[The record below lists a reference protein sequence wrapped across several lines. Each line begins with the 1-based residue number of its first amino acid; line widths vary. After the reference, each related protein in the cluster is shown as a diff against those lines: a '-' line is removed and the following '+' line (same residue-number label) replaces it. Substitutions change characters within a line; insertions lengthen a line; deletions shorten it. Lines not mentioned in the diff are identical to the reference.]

1 MDKNHHIVNTIRNQ
15 KLLAKKVIAS
25 DNFDRA
31 INYVCGVDVS
41 YKGGIA
47 NASAAIVKKGDLEVI
62 EVVKTKNE
70 IKYPYLPGLLVL
82 RELDPVLETLK
93 LLKNSFQLL
102 LVDGHG
108 VLHPRRCG
116 LASYIGVITNNPT
129 IGVAK
134 NLLCGTV
141 GSDGFV
147 RYDGNILG
155 FAIKRDDCSRKKT
168 IYVSTGHRVSLPTS
182 IQLVKSLTKLD
193 NLIPEPLRIADIAS
207 KTFTD
212 HDQHQSFVS
221 N

>member
-1 MDKNHHIVNTIRNQ
+1 MDINNHIANTIRNQ
-15 KLLAKKVIAS
+15 KLLAKKVITR
-25 DNFDRA
+25 DDFEKVID
-31 INYVCGVDVS
+31 YVCGVDVS
-41 YKGGIA
+41 YKGRI
-47 NASAAIVKKGDLEVI
+47 ASASAVIVRKIDLKVI

-116 LASYIGVITNNPT
+116 LASHIGVITNNPT

-141 GSDGFV
+141 GVDDFV
-147 RYDGNILG
+147 RYDGNMLG
-155 FAIKRDDCSRKKT
+155 FAIKREKHSRKT
-168 IYVSTGHRVSLPTS
+168 IYISTGHRVSLSTS
-182 IQLVKSLTKLD
+182 IQLVKSLTRSG
-193 NLIPEPLRIADIAS
+193 NLIPEPLKIAD
-207 KTFTD
+207 
-212 HDQHQSFVS
+212 FVS
-221 N
+221 KNFCEL

>member
-1 MDKNHHIVNTIRNQ
+1 MDNKHHIVNTIRNQ
-15 KLLAKKVIAS
+15 KLLAKKVITS
-25 DNFDRA
+25 DDFDKA

-47 NASAAIVKKGDLEVI
+47 NASAAIVKKEDLEVI

-108 VLHPRRCG
+108 LLHPRRCG

-134 NLLCGTV
+134 NLLCGNV
-141 GSDGFV
+141 GLDSFV

-155 FAIKRDDCSRKKT
+155 FALRRDGCSRKT
-168 IYVSTGHRVSLPTS
+168 IYISTGHRVSLSTS
-182 IQLVKSLTKLD
+182 IQLVKSLTKLE

-207 KTFTD
+207 KNFYK
-212 HDQHQSFVS
+212 S
-221 N
+221 

>member
-1 MDKNHHIVNTIRNQ
+1 MDKNHHIINTIRNQ
-15 KLLAKKVIAS
+15 KLLAKKVITS
-25 DNFDRA
+25 NDFDKA

-41 YKGGIA
+41 YKGGFA
-47 NASAAIVKKGDLEVI
+47 NASAAIVKRGDLEVI
-62 EVVKTKNE
+62 EVAKTKNE

-108 VLHPRRCG
+108 LLHPRRCG

-155 FAIKRDDCSRKKT
+155 FALRRGEHSRKA
-168 IYVSTGHRVSLPTS
+168 IYVSIGHRVSLSTS
-182 IQLVKSLTKLD
+182 IQLIRSLTRLD

-207 KTFTD
+207 KNFYK
-212 HDQHQSFVS
+212 S
-221 N
+221 